1 MQEDPRDSFPRA
13 GDEENRS
20 SAAAENIACYR
31 CRQRKVKCDRRS
43 PCSLCLKAGT
53 SCSYA
58 AAKPRERRQ
67 RVMVSSTYD
76 SKLDAIS
83 RKIDDLSQKLS
94 HLSHGPTKSATSK
107 PFDFAESVKTKEDS
121 CSSSTY
127 GPTPTPST
135 LGSSPNQATLSYNTG
150 GESFREAKYT
160 PSKAAYEGESSL
172 FAHAVFASRF
182 LQNAIETTTNAEV
195 ANEMRTVL
203 GDLKAAVDSGKQ
215 TSDSIDKLYPLA
227 RDIPPGS
234 TTRNLPLP
242 PIDKVF
248 TCLRMAKENAQ
259 VATLWLGDYMKF
271 TQFNDCF
278 IKVASP
284 GPATEADLIIV
295 HLGLYWLF
303 CECSKVVDE
312 ETKQDYNAQAFICET
327 NIQTVLANLR
337 FHQPTSMD
345 FAYAMGMAPMYCL
358 QKSKPSAAWN
368 LINSAAHIV
377 LSLGLQH
384 NVPADVE
391 GPEEVAQKRTLFWTI
406 YTTEKM
412 LSLRLGRSSAF
423 RDQDITLAHP
433 GMERHGGNF
442 LAELAPGW
450 ITKASIQGRIYDE
463 IYSPRALMQPQ
474 HIRTAHA
481 QALASELESA
491 MAHDQKVHDQYEA
504 SKGQVLGLD
513 YHEIARRADRIRS
526 LSMLTLIYRSIPPQ
540 KPSTSA
546 FCQECIDAARATLQE
561 QDRCVAAITRAQ
573 ERTVLLEAYINWTIA
588 QSPFI
593 AFIVMFCHIIETSQ
607 VSDLQHLRG
616 LVETLESASNL
627 RGHHTCDRQ
636 CRLFKALY
644 DVAAK
649 YVEVKSPTADGPRGL
664 SRSIAPQQYPDY
676 PANITANGLGSGDD
690 TTIASADTHAAA
702 VKAADYPNQMPLQDQ
717 ESGLL
722 STAFPDPAFGDMNM
736 NMDFSGI
743 QLWEWFN
750 QNQSMMRML
759 EDI

>member
-1 MQEDPRDSFPRA
+1 MQEAPRGSIPRI
-13 GDEENRS
+13 GEEEDRS

-31 CRQRKVKCDRRS
+31 CRQRKVKCDRQS
-43 PCSLCLKAGT
+43 PCSFCVKAGS

-67 RVMVSSTYD
+67 RVMISSSYD

-83 RKIDDLSQKLS
+83 RKIDDLGLKLS
-94 HLSHGPTKSATSK
+94 RLSHEPTKSANSK
-107 PFDFAESVKTKEDS
+107 PFDLAEAVKTNPDS
-121 CSSSTY
+121 CSSSAY
-127 GPTPTPST
+127 GPTPASST
-135 LGSSPNQATLSYNTG
+135 LGTTPNQGRIPYTTDG
-150 GESFREAKYT
+150 GSLGEAQYT

-172 FAHAVFASRF
+172 FAHAVFANRF
-182 LQNAIETTTNAEV
+182 LENAIETTTNAEV

-203 GDLKAAVDSGKQ
+203 DDLKAAIHSGNQ
-215 TSDSIDKLYPLA
+215 SSDSIDKLYPLA
-227 RDIPPGS
+227 SAIPPGS
-234 TTRNLPLP
+234 TIRNLPLP
-242 PIDKVF
+242 PIEKVF
-248 TCLRMAKENAQ
+248 ACLRMAKENPQ
-259 VATLWLGDYMKF
+259 VATLWLGDYMKSN
-271 TQFNDCF
+271 QFNDYF

-284 GPATEADLIIV
+284 GPATEADLMIV

-312 ETKQDYNAQAFICET
+312 EMRQDCDAQALLCEA
-327 NIQTVLANLR
+327 NLQTVLTNLR

-368 LINSAAHIV
+368 LISSAAHIV

-384 NVPADVE
+384 NAPADVE
-391 GPEEVAQKRTLFWTI
+391 GPEEVARKRTLFWTI

-463 IYSPRALMQPQ
+463 IYSPGALMQPQ
-474 HIRTAHA
+474 HIRTGRAR
-481 QALASELESA
+481 ALVFELEAA
-491 MAHDQKVHDQYEA
+491 MAHDQEVHDQYEA
-504 SKGQVLGLD
+504 RKGQVLGLD
-513 YHEIARRADRIRS
+513 YHEIARRADRIRG

-540 KPSTSA
+540 KPSMSA
-546 FCQECIDAARATLQE
+546 FCQDCIDAARATLQE
-561 QDRCVAAITRAQ
+561 QDRCVAAITRGQ

-593 AFIVMFCHIIETSQ
+593 AFIVMFCHIIETSEA
-607 VSDLQHLRG
+607 SDLQHLRG

-627 RGHHTCDRQ
+627 RGHNTCDRQ
-636 CRLFKALY
+636 RRLFKALY
-644 DVAAK
+644 DVAGK
-649 YVEVKSPTADGPRGL
+649 YVEVKSRTVGGRRGF
-664 SRSIAPQQYPDY
+664 SRSTAPQQYPDTSASGS
-676 PANITANGLGSGDD
+676 ANDFGSGHN
-690 TTIASADTHAAA
+690 TTVASATTHGEAIDA
-702 VKAADYPNQMPLQDQ
+702 VDYPNQTSLQHQ
-717 ESGLL
+717 GTGFL
-722 STAFPDPAFGDMNM
+722 STAFADPALGEMDMEI
-736 NMDFSGI
+736 DFSGI
-743 QLWEWFN
+743 QLWDWYN